1 MSEPRMHQAVAGDG
15 IAIAGRVEGHG
26 PPLVFVPATPSDGSL
41 EWGPLAPYLTEQFTC
56 FVMDRSSRARSAEEQ
71 DHSPER
77 MVGDVVSFIDSV
89 GEPVGLVGS
98 SWSGMLS
105 LGAARRTS
113 AVSALGLWEPL
124 VIEAASEQ
132 DRERFDQTL
141 DDVERLVDEGRLVD
155 ATRTWQAASGIVSEE
170 QLAAIPDEFFEA
182 VAPAMAIHVKEF
194 RQAGQS
200 PGPTPTEPTEL
211 ATLSV
216 PVLLLH
222 GAESVPLF
230 MNGVDHV
237 AEHVGET
244 TVRSIP
250 GVGHGGW
257 VFAPETVAEELADFL
272 TTVLYPR

>member
-1 MSEPRMHQAVAGDG
+1 MSEPRIHHAAADDG
-15 IAIAGRVEGHG
+15 ITIAGRVEGEG
-26 PPLVFVPATPSDGSL
+26 PPLVVVPATPSDGIL
-41 EWGPLAPYLTEQFTC
+41 EWGPLAPYLTEHFTC
-56 FVMDRSSRARSAEEQ
+56 YVMDRGSRAREADGQ

-77 MVGDVVSFIDSV
+77 VVGDVVSFIDSV

-124 VIEAASEQ
+124 VIEAASDQ
-132 DRERFDQTL
+132 DRERFDQAV
-141 DDVERLVDEGRLVD
+141 DAVGRLVDEGRLVD
-155 ATRTWQAASGIVSEE
+155 ATRTWHQASGIVSEE
-170 QLAAIPDEFFEA
+170 QLAATPDEFFEA
-182 VAPAMAIHVKEF
+182 VAPAMAIQVEEF
-194 RQAGQS
+194 RQAGES
-200 PGPTPTEPTEL
+200 PGPTPTDPSEL

-222 GAESVPLF
+222 GAESVPF
-230 MNGVDHV
+230 FVNGVDHV
-237 AEHVGET
+237 AGHVAET

-257 VFAPETVAEELADFL
+257 VFAPEAVAAELADFF
-272 TTVLYPR
+272 TTVLDPT